1 MNNTN
6 AIFLEMLNSLISTTT
21 KDLKPYER
29 VKFET
34 MITIHVHQRDIFD
47 DLVRFFILYILIVS
61 DTILLY
67 INNVVYQI
75 IFFKNNYLIQTFLKE
90 YLST

>member
-75 IFFKNNYLIQTFLKE
+75 IFFKNNYL
-90 YLST
+90 